1 MPASKIKHRE
11 KGASFEINA
20 VAENIKIREALG
32 KDTTFERDLLKNWT
46 KHKGYESAKQVLDN
60 LGKPNQ

>member
-20 VAENIKIREALG
+20 VADIIKIREAQG
-32 KDTTFERDLLKNWT
+32 KDATFERDLLKHWS
-46 KHKGYESAKQVLDN
+46 KHKGYESAKKVLDK
-60 LGKPNQ
+60 LGGSK